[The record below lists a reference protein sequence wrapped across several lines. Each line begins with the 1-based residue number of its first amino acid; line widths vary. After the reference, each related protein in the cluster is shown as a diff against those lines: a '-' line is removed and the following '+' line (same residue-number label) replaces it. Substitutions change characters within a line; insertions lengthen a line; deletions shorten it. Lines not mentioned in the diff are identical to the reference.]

1 MIFKNLSVVKKI
13 WGSYFVVFVVFGFVS
28 AILVNG
34 MLTLNNKISILTD
47 KSLPSIEVLKDIEI
61 DITKVRK
68 NEFSLLA
75 NSNHQKIG
83 EWVEGLEKK
92 RLDVQKGISDFEELD
107 LNQREKKSFKK
118 FKDYWVKYINET
130 KNYNDL
136 LKKGNIDSANKIILS
151 SYDTYLKA
159 FTSLEKTLLLNKE
172 AVHSVHGEVVI
183 AGTFTKYSAGIG
195 AIFILVMMGGA
206 SLLLSR
212 SICRPV
218 NYALNLTK
226 KIANGELNNDIDEN
240 ILSNDELGTL
250 LRELAGMQ
258 RNLHSLV
265 SEIDESVVQLSSV
278 VEEVSTIASQTA
290 SEMQG
295 QQNEL
300 SSVASAMTEMQAAV
314 KEVAQNT
321 EVGAASSYSATTLS
335 KQGTATLHK
344 TIAVI
349 EKVSNTIQES
359 EELSQELEI
368 NSNNINIVVDVI
380 RGIAEQTNLLALN
393 AAIEAARAGEQ
404 GRGFAV
410 VADEVRSL
418 AQRTQDST
426 SQIIETVSQLQEK
439 TVKMT
444 QSSQSCQRGI
454 ADCIEQVNIA
464 ENQITEIEHS
474 IDNISQMSTQ
484 IATSCSEQDSVSEE
498 LSRSVECINSSSK
511 EITQGSSQT
520 ATACQQINS
529 LVQNLKLRVDS
540 FQI

>member
-1 MIFKNLSVVKKI
+1 MIIKNLSVTKKI
-13 WGSYFVVFVVFGFVS
+13 FGSYFLVLVIFGFVS
-28 AILVNG
+28 AILING
-34 MLTLNNKISILTD
+34 LTTLNNNVLILTG
-47 KSLPSIEVLKDIEI
+47 KSLPSVETLRGIQT

-68 NEFSLLA
+68 DEFSLL
-75 NSNHQKIG
+75 SNASNPKVT
-83 EWVEGLEKK
+83 EWLKSLEKA
-92 RLDVQKGISDFEELD
+92 RLDVKNSISDFEKLD
-107 LNQREKKSFKK
+107 LNQREKLSFND
-118 FKDYWVKYINET
+118 FIDYWNKYISET
-130 KNYNDL
+130 KNYNL
-136 LKKGNIDSANKIILS
+136 LLMNGDIDSANKVILS
-151 SYDTYLKA
+151 SYDSYSKA
-159 FTSLEKTLLLNKE
+159 LSSLEKTLTLNE
-172 AVHSVHGEVVI
+172 ETVHSVHREVVS
-183 AGTFTKYSAGIG
+183 AGTFTMYSAGIG
-195 AIFILVMMGGA
+195 AILILVVMGGA

-218 NYALNLTK
+218 NYALNLSK

-240 ILSNDELGTL
+240 ILSSDELGTL
-250 LRELAGMQ
+250 LKELANMQ

-265 SEIDESVVQLSSV
+265 SEIDESVIQLSSAV
-278 VEEVSTIASQTA
+278 GEVSSIASQTA

-300 SSVASAMTEMQAAV
+300 NSVASAMTEMQAAV

-349 EKVSNTIQES
+349 EKVSNAIQES
-359 EELSQELEI
+359 EELSQELET

-426 SQIIETVSQLQEK
+426 SQIIETVSLLQEK
-439 TVKMT
+439 TGKMT

-454 ADCIEQVNIA
+454 TDCIEQVNIA

-484 IATSCSEQDSVSEE
+484 IATSCNEQNSVSEE
-498 LSRSVECINSSSK
+498 LSRSVESINSSSK

-529 LVQNLKLRVDS
+529 LVQNLKLRVNS
-540 FQI
+540 FQL